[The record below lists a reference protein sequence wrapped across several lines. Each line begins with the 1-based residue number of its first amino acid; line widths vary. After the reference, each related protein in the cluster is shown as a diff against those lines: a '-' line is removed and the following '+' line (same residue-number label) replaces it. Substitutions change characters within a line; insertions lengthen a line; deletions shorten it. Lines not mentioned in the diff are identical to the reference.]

1 MLDISRLQYTNII
14 ELALDASV
22 DPTESGLA
30 MVRGADPLGNEVM
43 KLSAGTGGDQFVG
56 FLYLDKHAS
65 TIGTRCGYTLQVP
78 STSPL
83 TVVLPD
89 TTSITNLVF
98 SNAAGAVAG
107 ADITVVGNQVTFSA
121 PHAGETVTASYNYL
135 LTPMQQAALGISPIP
150 SASAFIRKAAIFRG
164 LTRLHVNNFKADDT
178 YTVGTAVKLLSGGFV
193 GGASGSGLQC
203 GVCITVPTAADPFL
217 GIEYNA

>member
-30 MVRGADPLGNEVM
+30 MVRGADALGNEVM
-43 KLSAGTGGDQFVG
+43 LLSGGTNADQFVG

-65 TIGTRCGYTLQVP
+65 TLGTRYGYALQVP

-89 TTSITNLVF
+89 TTSITNMVF
-98 SNAAGAVAG
+98 FNQNGAVAG
-107 ADITVVGNQVTFSA
+107 ADFTVSGNQVTFVA
-121 PHAGETVTASYNYL
+121 AHAGESMTVNYNYQ
-135 LTPMQQAALGISPIP
+135 LTPMQQAMLGISPIP
-150 SASAFIRKAAIFRG
+150 SASAFIRKAAIFRS
-164 LTRLHVNNFKADDT
+164 LTRLYVNNFKANDT
-178 YTVGTAVKLLSGGFV
+178 YTVGTAIKLLAGGFV
-193 GGASGSGLQC
+193 GTSGAGNQC
-203 GVCITVPTAADPFL
+203 GVCISVPSAADPFL
-217 GIEYNA
+217 GIEYNV